1 MDLDSG
7 ATLDEVMARIG
18 AQEAVRHERLTDMIE
33 STVTR
38 GIYEVVD
45 EFDSPPTTR
54 SRAVD
59 RQAIS

>member
-18 AQEAVRHERLTDMIE
+18 AQEAVRHERITDMIE
-33 STVTR
+33 STVAR

-45 EFDSPPTTR
+45 EFDFSTDDSVADGRPP
-54 SRAVD
+54 
-59 RQAIS
+59 AIR